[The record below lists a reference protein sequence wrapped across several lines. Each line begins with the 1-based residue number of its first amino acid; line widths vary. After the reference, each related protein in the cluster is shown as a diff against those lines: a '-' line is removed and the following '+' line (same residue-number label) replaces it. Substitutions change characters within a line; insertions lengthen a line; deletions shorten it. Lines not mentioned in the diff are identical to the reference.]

1 MSIAISGMSGTGG
14 AIQAMSGASAGLPPQ
29 QKMTLLYDKIDN
41 SGSGSISQDQF
52 NNAFQSMN
60 PPAAFQQ
67 QGASAVFA
75 ALDPGGTGS
84 VSKSDFVSGM
94 SQLMASLRAG
104 GSASG
109 ASSSSPNQNL
119 APSIQFL
126 NSIDPASMPSN
137 GQPGSSVNISA

>member
-1 MSIAISGMSGTGG
+1 MSIAISGMGGSGG
-14 AIQAMSGASAGLPPQ
+14 AIQAMSGASAGMPPQ
-29 QKMTLLYDKIDN
+29 QKMTSLYNKIDS
-41 SGSGSISQDQF
+41 SGSGSITQDQF
-52 NNAFQSMN
+52 NNAFQAMN
-60 PPAAFQQ
+60 PPAVFQQ

-75 ALDPGGTGS
+75 ALDPGGSGS

-94 SQLMASLRAG
+94 SQLMASLRSG
-104 GSASG
+104 GGASG

-119 APSIQFL
+119 ASSIQFL